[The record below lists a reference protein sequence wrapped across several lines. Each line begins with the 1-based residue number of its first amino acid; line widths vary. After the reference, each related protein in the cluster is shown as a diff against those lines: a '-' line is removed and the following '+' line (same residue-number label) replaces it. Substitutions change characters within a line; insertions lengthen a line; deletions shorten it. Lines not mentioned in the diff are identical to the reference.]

1 MKHYTKEDLELYRH
15 HQLSIIGR
23 IACAAHL
30 KECPACTKLLGELE
44 HEDEFVHQLRKSVR
58 IYEEASRSGSSKC

>member
-15 HQLSIIGR
+15 HQLSILGR

-30 KECPACTKLLGELE
+30 KE
-44 HEDEFVHQLRKSVR
+44 
-58 IYEEASRSGSSKC
+58 

>member
-15 HQLSIIGR
+15 HQLSILGR

-30 KECPACTKLLGELE
+30 KECPVCTKLLGELE

-58 IYEEASRSGSSKC
+58 IYEEASCSGSSKC

>member
-15 HQLSIIGR
+15 HQLSILGR

-30 KECPACTKLLGELE
+30 KECPILHPLE
-44 HEDEFVHQLRKSVR
+44 NVCNAPRLSREALR
-58 IYEEASRSGSSKC
+58 RSGQKMKES

>member
-15 HQLSIIGR
+15 HQLSILGR

-44 HEDEFVHQLRKSVR
+44 HELAIFKICCTLNMDCNSLLSVLF
-58 IYEEASRSGSSKC
+58 